1 MIGIEARL
9 IAGLA
14 LLAALWFGWHRL
26 TDSYREQGR
35 QECRTAA
42 LAEYRE
48 NSDELARIAAR
59 SRADSARLVADAG
72 AARSAAD
79 RLRGAVAGSGLVIH
93 PATAGGGAPA
103 SDTERLSAEL
113 LGRAQELARIADE
126 RGAAGSACE
135 RSYDAL
141 SR

>member
-9 IAGLA
+9 IAGLG
-14 LLAALWFGWHRL
+14 LAALLWLGWHRF

-35 QECRTAA
+35 QECRAAA

-48 NSDELARIAAR
+48 NSDELVRIAAR

-72 AARSAAD
+72 AARLSAD
-79 RLRGAVAGSGLVIH
+79 RLRGAVAGSGLVIR
-93 PATAGGGAPA
+93 PDAAGRSAPA

-113 LGRAQELARIADE
+113 LDRAQELARIADE